1 MKIRNLIMSL
11 LAVSALAVVGCQE
24 EEKDLGLP
32 EVKVGTTQLSFNS
45 GIGTNTVTVNA
56 TRDWK
61 AVATVDWIDVSPK
74 SGVGYENAVV
84 NISVLEN
91 EGYNRTGSVR
101 IDIGYDYKTIL
112 VHQEGPLGEKTE
124 GTGTLED
131 PFTPAGAAEAAS
143 ALAADEEAGP
153 YYIKGIIT
161 NISTTFEASGTYGNA
176 SFFISEDGTE
186 NTKSFQVYQTYYL
199 GNKKWTSSLGP
210 DVKVGDEVIIHGK
223 ITNFKGNT
231 PETVGKGGSYIYSL
245 NGETGGGG
253 GSDEPK
259 GTGTLEDPYNPAG
272 AADAVKD
279 LTWTSNTEYEKTG
292 PVYVKGKIS
301 KIADN
306 GTYTQSGTFGNATFY
321 MTEDGESGTEFYAYR
336 ILYLGNKKY
345 TSGDDIKVGDE
356 VIVYGEIMNYRGN
369 TPETVQGT
377 AYLYSLNGNTGGD
390 SPTPGGDGEPAG
402 TGTSED
408 PYNVAA
414 ARNLVKDYTWTSNTE
429 YDKSEVVYVKGIISK
444 IADNGTY
451 SQSGTFGN
459 ALFYISDDGKDAN
472 NLYAYRIL
480 YLGNEK
486 YTSGTDI
493 KVGDEVV
500 ICGKLMNYRGN
511 TPETVANEAY
521 LYKLSEGGDTPTP
534 GGNGSGT
541 LADPY
546 TPKGAIDAVKDLTW
560 TSNTDYQ
567 STEEVYVKGK
577 ISRIASGGTY
587 TEGGTF
593 GNASFYISADG
604 TETDEFYAFRI
615 LYLGNKKFE
624 SGQTD
629 IKVGDE
635 VVIYGKLMNY
645 RNNTPETE
653 ANKAYLYS
661 LNGNTGGDTP
671 EPPTPGDITTATIA
685 EIKAAPVDNSKLYK
699 LTATIKTIKNA
710 TYGNLIVTDATGE
723 LDIQGLIKG
732 TAVGANDKS
741 FPDLKL
747 AEGDKITIVGVR
759 QEFNGTPQLGSNNLA
774 CYFVSKEDGGDPTP
788 GGNGSGTLDDPYTPK
803 GAIDAVKDLTWTSN
817 TDYQSTDNVYV
828 KGKISRIASG
838 GTYTEG
844 GTYGNASFY
853 ISADGTETDE
863 FYAFRILYLEN
874 KKFEEGQTDIK
885 VGDEVVIY
893 GKLMN
898 YRGNTPE
905 TVSGNAYLYS
915 LNGSTTPGGGGD
927 TPTGGSVSFDTNN
940 SAETWGEETDGT
952 YGVGFSATTQG
963 VKIGYYKH
971 TGGTAL
977 VAPNAEHFRIY
988 KNSVVVFT
996 APEGKKFKTIK
1007 MVAPAANNC
1016 LEMTGL
1022 EGGSNSTADTTTLTM
1037 TWTGSAAK
1045 VVLHAVNGQVRCKS
1059 VTIEFE

>member
-11 LAVSALAVVGCQE
+11 LAVAALAATGCRE
-24 EEKDLGLP
+24 EEQDLGLP
-32 EVKVGTTQLSFNS
+32 EVKVGTTQLSFDA
-45 GIGTNTVTVNA
+45 GIGTNTVTVNT

-74 SGVGYENAVV
+74 SGVGYENAVLT
-84 NISVLEN
+84 ISVLEN

-101 IDIGYDYKTIL
+101 VDIGYDYKTIL
-112 VHQEGPLGEKTE
+112 VHQAGPLGEKTE

-131 PFTPAGAAEAAS
+131 PFTPAGAAAAAS

-161 NISTTFEASGTYGNA
+161 TISTTFEASGTYGNA

-199 GNKKWTSSLGP
+199 GNKKWTASLGP
-210 DVKVGDEVIIHGK
+210 DVKVGDEVIIYGK

-245 NGETGGGG
+245 NGETGGVTPGEG
-253 GSDEPK
+253 DEPK

-279 LTWTSNTEYEKTG
+279 LTWTDKDNYDKIG

-345 TSGDDIKVGDE
+345 SSGDDIKVGDE

-369 TPETVQGT
+369 TPETVQG
-377 AYLYSLNGNTGGD
+377 S
-390 SPTPGGDGEPAG
+390 
-402 TGTSED
+402 
-408 PYNVAA
+408 
-414 ARNLVKDYTWTSNTE
+414 
-429 YDKSEVVYVKGIISK
+429 
-444 IADNGTY
+444 
-451 SQSGTFGN
+451 
-459 ALFYISDDGKDAN
+459 
-472 NLYAYRIL
+472 
-480 YLGNEK
+480 
-486 YTSGTDI
+486 
-493 KVGDEVV
+493 
-500 ICGKLMNYRGN
+500 
-511 TPETVANEAY
+511 
-521 LYKLSEGGDTPTP
+521 
-534 GGNGSGT
+534 
-541 LADPY
+541 
-546 TPKGAIDAVKDLTW
+546 
-560 TSNTDYQ
+560 
-567 STEEVYVKGK
+567 
-577 ISRIASGGTY
+577 
-587 TEGGTF
+587 
-593 GNASFYISADG
+593 
-604 TETDEFYAFRI
+604 
-615 LYLGNKKFE
+615 
-624 SGQTD
+624 
-629 IKVGDE
+629 
-635 VVIYGKLMNY
+635 
-645 RNNTPETE
+645 
-653 ANKAYLYS
+653 AYLYS

-671 EPPTPGDITTATIA
+671 TPQPGDDITTATIA
-685 EIKAAPVDNSKLYK
+685 EIKAAPVDDSKLYK

-710 TYGNLIVTDATGE
+710 TYGNLVVTDATGE

-741 FPDLKL
+741 FADLGL
-747 AEGDKITIVGVR
+747 AVGDKITIVGVR

-774 CYFVSKEDGGDPTP
+774 CYFVSKEEGGDPTP
-788 GGNGSGTLDDPYTPK
+788 GGNGSGTLADPYTPK
-803 GAIDAVKDLTWTSN
+803 GAIDAVKDLKWTSNSDYETTGDVYVKGKISRIKGTYTEGGTYGNASFYISADGTETDEFYAFRILYLGNKKFEAGQTDIKVGDEVVIYGKLMNYQNNTPETEANKAYLYSLNGNTGGDTPTPQPGGNGSGTQADPYTPKGAIDAVKYLTWTSN
-817 TDYQSTDNVYV
+817 TDYQSTEDVYV

-863 FYAFRILYLEN
+863 FYAFRVLYLEN

-905 TVSGNAYLYS
+905 TEANKAYLYS
-915 LNGSTTPGGGGD
+915 LNGSTTPGGGGGD
-927 TPTGGSVSFDTNN
+927 TPTGSTVSFDTNA
-940 SAETWGEETDGT
+940 SAQTWSAETDGT
-952 YGVGFSATTQG
+952 YGAGFSSTTQG
-963 VKIGYYKH
+963 VKVGYYKH
-971 TGGTAL
+971 TSTSAA
-977 VAPNAEHFRIY
+977 VTPNDQHIRVY
-988 KNSVVVFT
+988 KNSVLSVT
-996 APEGKKFKTIK
+996 APTGKKIKEMVLKTEPK
-1007 MVAPAANNC
+1007 SGDREYCFDMA
-1016 LEMTGL
+1016 GL
-1022 EGGSNSTADTTTLTM
+1022 EGGASATANKEALTV
-1037 TWTGSAAK
+1037 TWSGSAEK
-1045 VVLHAVNGQVRCKS
+1045 IVLHANNGQVRIKS
-1059 VTIEFE
+1059 ISLTLE

>member
-11 LAVSALAVVGCQE
+11 LAVSAFAVVGCQE

-210 DVKVGDEVIIHGK
+210 DVKVGDEVIICGK

-245 NGETGGGG
+245 NGETAGGGG

-279 LTWTSNTEYEKTG
+279 LTWTDKDNYEKIG
-292 PVYVKGKIS
+292 PVYIKGKIS

-306 GTYTQSGTFGNATFY
+306 GTYSQSGTFGNATFY
-321 MTEDGESGTEFYAYR
+321 MTEDGESGTEFYVYR

-390 SPTPGGDGEPAG
+390 
-402 TGTSED
+402 
-408 PYNVAA
+408 
-414 ARNLVKDYTWTSNTE
+414 
-429 YDKSEVVYVKGIISK
+429 
-444 IADNGTY
+444 
-451 SQSGTFGN
+451 
-459 ALFYISDDGKDAN
+459 
-472 NLYAYRIL
+472 
-480 YLGNEK
+480 
-486 YTSGTDI
+486 
-493 KVGDEVV
+493 
-500 ICGKLMNYRGN
+500 
-511 TPETVANEAY
+511 
-521 LYKLSEGGDTPTP
+521 TPTP
-534 GGNGSGT
+534 Q
-541 LADPY
+541 P
-546 TPKGAIDAVKDLTW
+546 
-560 TSNTDYQ
+560 
-567 STEEVYVKGK
+567 
-577 ISRIASGGTY
+577 
-587 TEGGTF
+587 
-593 GNASFYISADG
+593 
-604 TETDEFYAFRI
+604 
-615 LYLGNKKFE
+615 
-624 SGQTD
+624 
-629 IKVGDE
+629 GD
-635 VVIYGKLMNY
+635 
-645 RNNTPETE
+645 
-653 ANKAYLYS
+653 
-661 LNGNTGGDTP
+661 
-671 EPPTPGDITTATIA
+671 DITTATIA

-741 FPDLKL
+741 FADLGL
-747 AEGDKITIVGVR
+747 AVGDKITIVGVR

-774 CYFVSKEDGGDPTP
+774 CYFVSKGDGGDPTP
-788 GGNGSGTLDDPYTPK
+788 GGNGSGTLADPYTPKGAIDAVKDLKWTSNSDYETTGDVYVKGKISRIKGTYTEGGTYGNASFYISADGTETDEFYAFRILYLGNKKFEAGQTDIKVGDEVVIYGKLMNYQNNTPETEANKAYLYSLNGNTGGDTPEPPTPGDVKSVTVAEFNAAAESQTQVYELVGTMSNIVNTTYGNFDLTDATGTVYVYGLTQTELGYGKSNDKSFDKLGLKEGDKIKIHGYRGSFNGKIEVMYAWFIEKVDGGDTPTPGGNGSGTQSDPYTPK

-828 KGKISRIASG
+828 KGKISRIK

-863 FYAFRILYLEN
+863 FYAFRVLYLEN
-874 KKFEEGQTDIK
+874 KKFESGQTDIK

-898 YRGNTPE
+898 YKGNTPE
-905 TVSGNAYLYS
+905 TVSGAAYLYS
-915 LNGSTTPGGGGD
+915 LNGSTTPGGGGGD
-927 TPTGGSVSFDTNN
+927 TPTGSSVSFDTNS
-940 SAETWGEETDGT
+940 SAQTWAAETDGT
-952 YGVGFSATTQG
+952 YGAGFSSTTQG
-963 VKIGYYKH
+963 VKVGYYKH

-977 VAPNAEHFRIY
+977 VAPNAEHIRIY

-996 APEGKKFKTIK
+996 APDGKKFKTIK

-1016 LEMTGL
+1016 LEMAGL
-1022 EGGSNSTADTTTLTM
+1022 EGGSSSTADTTTLTM

-1059 VTIEFE
+1059 VEIEFE

>member
-11 LAVSALAVVGCQE
+11 LAVAALAATGCRE
-24 EEKDLGLP
+24 EEQDLGLP
-32 EVKVGTTQLSFNS
+32 EVKVGTTQLSFDA
-45 GIGTNTVTVNA
+45 GIGTNTVTVNT

-74 SGVGYENAVV
+74 SGVGYENAVLT
-84 NISVLEN
+84 ISVLEN

-101 IDIGYDYKTIL
+101 VDIGYDYKTIL
-112 VHQEGPLGEKTE
+112 VHQAGPLGEKTE

-131 PFTPAGAAEAAS
+131 PFTPAGAAAAAS

-161 NISTTFEASGTYGNA
+161 TISTTFEASGTYGNA

-199 GNKKWTSSLGP
+199 GNKKWTASLGP
-210 DVKVGDEVIIHGK
+210 DVKVGDEVIIYGK

-245 NGETGGGG
+245 NGETGGVTPGEG
-253 GSDEPK
+253 DEPK

-279 LTWTSNTEYEKTG
+279 LTWTDKDNYDKIG

-321 MTEDGESGTEFYAYR
+321 MTEDGESGTEFYVYR

-369 TPETVQGT
+369 TPETVQG
-377 AYLYSLNGNTGGD
+377 S
-390 SPTPGGDGEPAG
+390 
-402 TGTSED
+402 
-408 PYNVAA
+408 
-414 ARNLVKDYTWTSNTE
+414 
-429 YDKSEVVYVKGIISK
+429 
-444 IADNGTY
+444 
-451 SQSGTFGN
+451 
-459 ALFYISDDGKDAN
+459 
-472 NLYAYRIL
+472 
-480 YLGNEK
+480 
-486 YTSGTDI
+486 
-493 KVGDEVV
+493 
-500 ICGKLMNYRGN
+500 
-511 TPETVANEAY
+511 
-521 LYKLSEGGDTPTP
+521 
-534 GGNGSGT
+534 
-541 LADPY
+541 
-546 TPKGAIDAVKDLTW
+546 
-560 TSNTDYQ
+560 
-567 STEEVYVKGK
+567 
-577 ISRIASGGTY
+577 
-587 TEGGTF
+587 
-593 GNASFYISADG
+593 
-604 TETDEFYAFRI
+604 
-615 LYLGNKKFE
+615 
-624 SGQTD
+624 
-629 IKVGDE
+629 
-635 VVIYGKLMNY
+635 
-645 RNNTPETE
+645 
-653 ANKAYLYS
+653 AYLYS

-671 EPPTPGDITTATIA
+671 TPQPGDDITTATIA
-685 EIKAAPVDNSKLYK
+685 EIKAAPVDDSKLYK

-710 TYGNLIVTDATGE
+710 TYGNLVVTDATGE

-741 FPDLKL
+741 FADLGL
-747 AEGDKITIVGVR
+747 AVGDKITIVGVR

-774 CYFVSKEDGGDPTP
+774 CYFVSKEEGGDPTP
-788 GGNGSGTLDDPYTPK
+788 GGNGSGTLADPYTPKGAIDAVKDLKWTSNSDYETTGDVYVKGKISRIKGTYTEGGTYGNASFYISADGTETDEFYAFRILYLGNKKFEAGQTDIKVGDEVVIYGKLMNYQNNTPETEANKAYLYSLNGNTGGDTPTPQPGGNGSGTQADPYTPK

-817 TDYQSTDNVYV
+817 TDYQSTEDVYV

-863 FYAFRILYLEN
+863 FYAFRVLYLEN

-905 TVSGNAYLYS
+905 TEANKAYLYS
-915 LNGSTTPGGGGD
+915 LNGSTTPGGGGGD
-927 TPTGGSVSFDTNN
+927 TPTGSTVSFDTNA
-940 SAETWGEETDGT
+940 SAQTWSAETDGT
-952 YGVGFSATTQG
+952 YGAGFSSTTQG
-963 VKIGYYKH
+963 VKVGYYKH
-971 TGGTAL
+971 TSTSAA
-977 VAPNAEHFRIY
+977 VTPNDQHIRVY
-988 KNSVVVFT
+988 KNSVLSVT
-996 APEGKKFKTIK
+996 APTGKKIKEMVLKTEPK
-1007 MVAPAANNC
+1007 SGDREYCFDMA
-1016 LEMTGL
+1016 GL
-1022 EGGSNSTADTTTLTM
+1022 EGGASATANKEALTV
-1037 TWTGSAAK
+1037 TWSGSAEK
-1045 VVLHAVNGQVRCKS
+1045 IVLHANNGQVRIKS
-1059 VTIEFE
+1059 ISLTLE

>member
-11 LAVSALAVVGCQE
+11 LAVAALTAPGCRE
-24 EEKDLGLP
+24 EEQDLGLP
-32 EVKVGTTQLSFNS
+32 EVKVGTTQLSFDA
-45 GIGTNTVTVNA
+45 GIGTNTVTVNT

-74 SGVGYENAVV
+74 SGVGYENAVLT
-84 NISVLEN
+84 ISVLEN

-101 IDIGYDYKTIL
+101 VDIGYDYKTIL

-124 GTGTLED
+124 GTGALED
-131 PFTPAGAAEAAS
+131 PFTPAGAAAAAS

-161 NISTTFEASGTYGNA
+161 TISTTFEASGTYGNA

-210 DVKVGDEVIIHGK
+210 DVKVGDEVIIYGK

-245 NGETGGGG
+245 NGETGGVTPGEG
-253 GSDEPK
+253 DEPK

-345 TSGDDIKVGDE
+345 SSGDDIKVGDE

-369 TPETVQGT
+369 TPETVQGS

-390 SPTPGGDGEPAG
+390 TPTPGGDGEPAG

-414 ARNLVKDYTWTSNTE
+414 ARDLVKDFTWTSNTE

-459 ALFYISDDGKDAN
+459 ASFYISDDGKDAN

-541 LADPY
+541 LSDPY

-567 STEEVYVKGK
+567 STE
-577 ISRIASGGTY
+577 
-587 TEGGTF
+587 
-593 GNASFYISADG
+593 D
-604 TETDEFYAFRI
+604 
-615 LYLGNKKFE
+615 
-624 SGQTD
+624 
-629 IKVGDE
+629 
-635 VVIYGKLMNY
+635 
-645 RNNTPETE
+645 
-653 ANKAYLYS
+653 
-661 LNGNTGGDTP
+661 
-671 EPPTPGDITTATIA
+671 
-685 EIKAAPVDNSKLYK
+685 
-699 LTATIKTIKNA
+699 
-710 TYGNLIVTDATGE
+710 
-723 LDIQGLIKG
+723 
-732 TAVGANDKS
+732 
-741 FPDLKL
+741 
-747 AEGDKITIVGVR
+747 
-759 QEFNGTPQLGSNNLA
+759 
-774 CYFVSKEDGGDPTP
+774 
-788 GGNGSGTLDDPYTPK
+788 
-803 GAIDAVKDLTWTSN
+803 
-817 TDYQSTDNVYV
+817 VYV

-863 FYAFRILYLEN
+863 FYAFRILYLGNKKFESGQTDIKVGDEVIIYGKLMNYRGNTPETEANKAYLYSLNGNTGGDTPTPQPGGNGSGTQADPYTPKGAIDAVKDLTWTSNTDYQSTEDVYVKGKISRIASGGTYTEGGTYGNASFYISADGTETDEFYAFRVLYLEN

-905 TVSGNAYLYS
+905 TVSGKAYLYS

-927 TPTGGSVSFDTNN
+927 TPTGGTVSFDTNA
-940 SAETWGEETDGT
+940 SAQTWSEETDGT
-952 YGVGFSATTQG
+952 YGAGFSSTTQG
-963 VKIGYYKH
+963 IKIGYYKH
-971 TGGTAL
+971 TGNTDA
-977 VAPNAEHFRIY
+977 VAPKDDHVRYY
-988 KNSVVVFT
+988 KNCAIVVT
-996 APEGKKFKTIK
+996 APQGKKFKSIK
-1007 MVAPAANNC
+1007 FIAPTANNC
-1016 LEMTGL
+1016 VGMNIL
-1022 EGGSNSTADTTTLTM
+1022 EGGGTCNADTATLTM
-1037 TWTGSAAK
+1037 SWTGSASK
-1045 VVLHAVNGQVRCKS
+1045 VVFHAVNGQVRSKS
-1059 VTIEFE
+1059 ITVEFE

>member
-11 LAVSALAVVGCQE
+11 LAVAALAATGCRE
-24 EEKDLGLP
+24 EEQDLGLP
-32 EVKVGTTQLSFNS
+32 EVKVGTTQLSFDA
-45 GIGTNTVTVNA
+45 GIGTNTVTVNT

-74 SGVGYENAVV
+74 SGVGYENAVLT
-84 NISVLEN
+84 ISVLEN
-91 EGYNRTGSVR
+91 EGYNRRGSVR
-101 IDIGYDYKTIL
+101 VDIGYDYKTIL

-124 GTGTLED
+124 GTGALED
-131 PFTPAGAAEAAS
+131 PFTPAGAAAAAS

-161 NISTTFEASGTYGNA
+161 TISTTFEASGTYGNA

-210 DVKVGDEVIIHGK
+210 DVKVGDEVIIYGK

-245 NGETGGGG
+245 NGETAGGG

-345 TSGDDIKVGDE
+345 SSGDDIKVGDE

-390 SPTPGGDGEPAG
+390 TPTPGGDGEPAG

-414 ARNLVKDYTWTSNTE
+414 ARDLVKDFTWTSNTE

-459 ALFYISDDGKDAN
+459 ASFYISDDGKDAN

-541 LADPY
+541 LSDPY

-567 STEEVYVKGK
+567 STE
-577 ISRIASGGTY
+577 
-587 TEGGTF
+587 
-593 GNASFYISADG
+593 D
-604 TETDEFYAFRI
+604 
-615 LYLGNKKFE
+615 
-624 SGQTD
+624 
-629 IKVGDE
+629 
-635 VVIYGKLMNY
+635 
-645 RNNTPETE
+645 
-653 ANKAYLYS
+653 
-661 LNGNTGGDTP
+661 
-671 EPPTPGDITTATIA
+671 
-685 EIKAAPVDNSKLYK
+685 
-699 LTATIKTIKNA
+699 
-710 TYGNLIVTDATGE
+710 
-723 LDIQGLIKG
+723 
-732 TAVGANDKS
+732 
-741 FPDLKL
+741 
-747 AEGDKITIVGVR
+747 
-759 QEFNGTPQLGSNNLA
+759 
-774 CYFVSKEDGGDPTP
+774 
-788 GGNGSGTLDDPYTPK
+788 
-803 GAIDAVKDLTWTSN
+803 
-817 TDYQSTDNVYV
+817 VYV

-863 FYAFRILYLEN
+863 FYAFRVLYLEN

-893 GKLMN
+893 GQLMN

-905 TVSGNAYLYS
+905 TVSGKAYLYS

-927 TPTGGSVSFDTNN
+927 TPTGSSVSFDTNA
-940 SAETWGEETDGT
+940 SAQTWSEETDGT
-952 YGVGFSATTQG
+952 YGAGFSSTTQG
-963 VKIGYYKH
+963 IKIGYYKH
-971 TGGTAL
+971 TGNTDA
-977 VAPNAEHFRIY
+977 VAPKDDHVRYY
-988 KNSVVVFT
+988 KNCAIVVT
-996 APEGKKFKTIK
+996 APQGKKFKSIK
-1007 MVAPAANNC
+1007 FIAPTANNC
-1016 LEMTGL
+1016 VGMNIL
-1022 EGGSNSTADTTTLTM
+1022 EGGGTCNADTATLTM
-1037 TWTGSAAK
+1037 SWTGSASK
-1045 VVLHAVNGQVRCKS
+1045 VVFHAVNGQVRSKS
-1059 VTIEFE
+1059 ITIEFE

>member
-11 LAVSALAVVGCQE
+11 LAVAALTATGCRE
-24 EEKDLGLP
+24 EEQDLGLP
-32 EVKVGTTQLSFNS
+32 EVKVGTTQLSFDA
-45 GIGTNTVTVNA
+45 GIGTNTVTVNT

-74 SGVGYENAVV
+74 SGVGYENAVLT
-84 NISVLEN
+84 ISVLEN

-101 IDIGYDYKTIL
+101 VDIGYDYKTIL

-124 GTGTLED
+124 GTGALED
-131 PFTPAGAAEAAS
+131 PFTPAGAAAAAS

-161 NISTTFEASGTYGNA
+161 TISTTFEASGTYGNA

-210 DVKVGDEVIIHGK
+210 DVKVGDEVIIYGK

-245 NGETGGGG
+245 NGETGGVTPGEG
-253 GSDEPK
+253 DEPK

-345 TSGDDIKVGDE
+345 SSGDDIKVGDE

-390 SPTPGGDGEPAG
+390 TPTPGGDGEPAG

-414 ARNLVKDYTWTSNTE
+414 ARDLVKDFTWTSNTE

-459 ALFYISDDGKDAN
+459 ASFYISDDGKDAN

-541 LADPY
+541 LSDPY

-567 STEEVYVKGK
+567 STE
-577 ISRIASGGTY
+577 
-587 TEGGTF
+587 
-593 GNASFYISADG
+593 D
-604 TETDEFYAFRI
+604 
-615 LYLGNKKFE
+615 
-624 SGQTD
+624 
-629 IKVGDE
+629 
-635 VVIYGKLMNY
+635 
-645 RNNTPETE
+645 
-653 ANKAYLYS
+653 
-661 LNGNTGGDTP
+661 
-671 EPPTPGDITTATIA
+671 
-685 EIKAAPVDNSKLYK
+685 
-699 LTATIKTIKNA
+699 
-710 TYGNLIVTDATGE
+710 
-723 LDIQGLIKG
+723 
-732 TAVGANDKS
+732 
-741 FPDLKL
+741 
-747 AEGDKITIVGVR
+747 
-759 QEFNGTPQLGSNNLA
+759 
-774 CYFVSKEDGGDPTP
+774 
-788 GGNGSGTLDDPYTPK
+788 
-803 GAIDAVKDLTWTSN
+803 
-817 TDYQSTDNVYV
+817 VYV

-863 FYAFRILYLEN
+863 FYAFRILYLGNKKFESGQTDIKVGDEVIIYGKLMNYRGNTPETEANKAYLYSLNGNTGGDTPTPQPGGNGSGTQADPYTPKGAIDAVKDLTWTSNTDYQSTEDVYVKGKISRIASGGTYTEGGTYGNASFYISADGTETDEFYAFRVLYLEN

-893 GKLMN
+893 GQLMN

-905 TVSGNAYLYS
+905 TVSGKAYLYS

-927 TPTGGSVSFDTNN
+927 TPTGGTVSFDTNA
-940 SAETWGEETDGT
+940 SAQTWSEETDGT
-952 YGVGFSATTQG
+952 YGAGFSSTTQG
-963 VKIGYYKH
+963 IKIGYYKH
-971 TGGTAL
+971 TGNTDA
-977 VAPNAEHFRIY
+977 VAPKDDHVRYY
-988 KNSVVVFT
+988 KNCAIVVT
-996 APEGKKFKTIK
+996 APQGKKFKSIK
-1007 MVAPAANNC
+1007 FIAPTANNC
-1016 LEMTGL
+1016 VGMNIL
-1022 EGGSNSTADTTTLTM
+1022 EGGGTCNADTATLTM
-1037 TWTGSAAK
+1037 SWTGSASK
-1045 VVLHAVNGQVRCKS
+1045 VVFHAVNGQVRSKS
-1059 VTIEFE
+1059 ITVEFE

>member
-11 LAVSALAVVGCQE
+11 LAVAALAATGCRE
-24 EEKDLGLP
+24 EEQDLGLP
-32 EVKVGTTQLSFNS
+32 EVKVGTTQLSFDA
-45 GIGTNTVTVNA
+45 GIGTNTVTVNT

-74 SGVGYENAVV
+74 SGVGYENAVLT
-84 NISVLEN
+84 ISVLEN

-101 IDIGYDYKTIL
+101 VDIGYDYKTIL

-161 NISTTFEASGTYGNA
+161 TISTTFEASGTYGNA

-210 DVKVGDEVIIHGK
+210 DVKVGDEVIIYGK

-245 NGETGGGG
+245 NGETAGGGG

-345 TSGDDIKVGDE
+345 SSGDDIKVGDE

-369 TPETVQGT
+369 TPETVQGS

-390 SPTPGGDGEPAG
+390 TPTPGGDGEPAG

-414 ARNLVKDYTWTSNTE
+414 ARNLVKDFTWTSNTE

-459 ALFYISDDGKDAN
+459 ASFYISDDGKDAN

-560 TSNTDYQ
+560 TSNSDYETTGEVYVKGKISRIASGGTYTEGGTYGNASFYISADGTETDEFYAFRILYLGNKKFESGQTDIKVGDEVIIYGKLMNYRGNTPETEANKAYLYSLNGSTTPGGGGDPTPGGNGSGTQADPYTPKGAIDAVKDLTWTSNTDYE
-567 STEEVYVKGK
+567 TTGEVYVKGK

-635 VVIYGKLMNY
+635 VI
-645 RNNTPETE
+645 
-653 ANKAYLYS
+653 
-661 LNGNTGGDTP
+661 
-671 EPPTPGDITTATIA
+671 
-685 EIKAAPVDNSKLYK
+685 
-699 LTATIKTIKNA
+699 
-710 TYGNLIVTDATGE
+710 
-723 LDIQGLIKG
+723 
-732 TAVGANDKS
+732 
-741 FPDLKL
+741 
-747 AEGDKITIVGVR
+747 
-759 QEFNGTPQLGSNNLA
+759 
-774 CYFVSKEDGGDPTP
+774 
-788 GGNGSGTLDDPYTPK
+788 
-803 GAIDAVKDLTWTSN
+803 
-817 TDYQSTDNVYV
+817 
-828 KGKISRIASG
+828 
-838 GTYTEG
+838 
-844 GTYGNASFY
+844 
-853 ISADGTETDE
+853 
-863 FYAFRILYLEN
+863 
-874 KKFEEGQTDIK
+874 
-885 VGDEVVIY
+885 IY

-905 TVSGNAYLYS
+905 TEANKAYLYS

-927 TPTGGSVSFDTNN
+927 TPTGGTVSFDTNA
-940 SAETWGEETDGT
+940 SAQTWSAETDGT
-952 YGVGFSATTQG
+952 YGAGFSSTTQG
-963 VKIGYYKH
+963 IKIGYYKH
-971 TGGTAL
+971 TGNTNA
-977 VAPNAEHFRIY
+977 VAPKDDHVRYY
-988 KNSVVVFT
+988 KNCAIVVT
-996 APEGKKFKTIK
+996 APQGKKFKSIK
-1007 MVAPAANNC
+1007 FIAPTANNC
-1016 LEMTGL
+1016 VGMNIL
-1022 EGGSNSTADTTTLTM
+1022 EGGGTCNADTATLTM
-1037 TWTGSAAK
+1037 SWTGSASK
-1045 VVLHAVNGQVRCKS
+1045 VVFHAVNGQVRSKS
-1059 VTIEFE
+1059 ITVEFE

>member
-11 LAVSALAVVGCQE
+11 LAVAALTATGCRE
-24 EEKDLGLP
+24 EEQDLGLP
-32 EVKVGTTQLSFNS
+32 EVKVGTTQLSFDA
-45 GIGTNTVTVNA
+45 GIGTNTVTVNT

-74 SGVGYENAVV
+74 SGVGYENAVLT
-84 NISVLEN
+84 ISVLEN

-101 IDIGYDYKTIL
+101 VDIGYDYKTIL

-124 GTGTLED
+124 GTGALED
-131 PFTPAGAAEAAS
+131 PFTPAGAAAAAS

-161 NISTTFEASGTYGNA
+161 TISTTFEASGTYGNA

-210 DVKVGDEVIIHGK
+210 DVKVGDEVIIYGK

-245 NGETGGGG
+245 NGETGGVTPGEG
-253 GSDEPK
+253 DEPK

-345 TSGDDIKVGDE
+345 SSGDDIKVGDE

-369 TPETVQGT
+369 TPETVQGS

-390 SPTPGGDGEPAG
+390 TPTPGGDGEPAG

-414 ARNLVKDYTWTSNTE
+414 ARDLVKDFTWTSNTE

-459 ALFYISDDGKDAN
+459 ASFYISDDGKDAN

-541 LADPY
+541 LSDPY

-567 STEEVYVKGK
+567 STE
-577 ISRIASGGTY
+577 
-587 TEGGTF
+587 
-593 GNASFYISADG
+593 D
-604 TETDEFYAFRI
+604 
-615 LYLGNKKFE
+615 
-624 SGQTD
+624 
-629 IKVGDE
+629 
-635 VVIYGKLMNY
+635 
-645 RNNTPETE
+645 
-653 ANKAYLYS
+653 
-661 LNGNTGGDTP
+661 
-671 EPPTPGDITTATIA
+671 
-685 EIKAAPVDNSKLYK
+685 
-699 LTATIKTIKNA
+699 
-710 TYGNLIVTDATGE
+710 
-723 LDIQGLIKG
+723 
-732 TAVGANDKS
+732 
-741 FPDLKL
+741 
-747 AEGDKITIVGVR
+747 
-759 QEFNGTPQLGSNNLA
+759 
-774 CYFVSKEDGGDPTP
+774 
-788 GGNGSGTLDDPYTPK
+788 
-803 GAIDAVKDLTWTSN
+803 
-817 TDYQSTDNVYV
+817 VYV

-863 FYAFRILYLEN
+863 FYAFRILYLGNKKFESGQTDIKVGDEVIIYGKLMNYRGNTPETEANKAYLYSLNGNTGGDTPTPQPGGNGSGTQADPYTPKGAIDAVKDLTWTSNTDYQSTEDVYVKGKISRIASGGTYTEGGTYGNASFYISADGTETDEFYAFRVLYLEN

-905 TVSGNAYLYS
+905 TVSGKAYLYS

-927 TPTGGSVSFDTNN
+927 TPTGGTVSFDTNA
-940 SAETWGEETDGT
+940 SAQTWSEETDGT
-952 YGVGFSATTQG
+952 YGAGFSSTTQG
-963 VKIGYYKH
+963 IKIGYYKH
-971 TGGTAL
+971 TGNTDA
-977 VAPNAEHFRIY
+977 VAPKDDHVRYY
-988 KNSVVVFT
+988 KNCAIVVT
-996 APEGKKFKTIK
+996 APQGKKFKSIK
-1007 MVAPAANNC
+1007 FIAPTANNC
-1016 LEMTGL
+1016 VGMNIL
-1022 EGGSNSTADTTTLTM
+1022 EGGGTCNADTATLTM
-1037 TWTGSAAK
+1037 SWTGSASK
-1045 VVLHAVNGQVRCKS
+1045 VVFHAVNGQVRSKS
-1059 VTIEFE
+1059 ITVEFE

>member
-11 LAVSALAVVGCQE
+11 LAVAALAATGCRE
-24 EEKDLGLP
+24 EEQDLGLP
-32 EVKVGTTQLSFNS
+32 EVKVGTTQLSFDA
-45 GIGTNTVTVNA
+45 GIGTNTVTVNT

-74 SGVGYENAVV
+74 SGVGYENAVLT
-84 NISVLEN
+84 ISVLEN

-101 IDIGYDYKTIL
+101 VDIGYDYKTIL
-112 VHQEGPLGEKTE
+112 VHQAGPLGEKTE

-131 PFTPAGAAEAAS
+131 PFTPAGAAAAAS

-161 NISTTFEASGTYGNA
+161 TISTTFEASGTYGNA

-199 GNKKWTSSLGP
+199 GNKKWTASLGP
-210 DVKVGDEVIIHGK
+210 DVKVGDEVIIYGK

-245 NGETGGGG
+245 NGETGGVTPGEG
-253 GSDEPK
+253 DEPK

-279 LTWTSNTEYEKTG
+279 LTWTDKDNYDKIG

-345 TSGDDIKVGDE
+345 SSGDDIKVGDE

-369 TPETVQGT
+369 TPETVQG
-377 AYLYSLNGNTGGD
+377 S
-390 SPTPGGDGEPAG
+390 
-402 TGTSED
+402 
-408 PYNVAA
+408 
-414 ARNLVKDYTWTSNTE
+414 
-429 YDKSEVVYVKGIISK
+429 
-444 IADNGTY
+444 
-451 SQSGTFGN
+451 
-459 ALFYISDDGKDAN
+459 
-472 NLYAYRIL
+472 
-480 YLGNEK
+480 
-486 YTSGTDI
+486 
-493 KVGDEVV
+493 
-500 ICGKLMNYRGN
+500 
-511 TPETVANEAY
+511 
-521 LYKLSEGGDTPTP
+521 
-534 GGNGSGT
+534 
-541 LADPY
+541 
-546 TPKGAIDAVKDLTW
+546 
-560 TSNTDYQ
+560 
-567 STEEVYVKGK
+567 
-577 ISRIASGGTY
+577 
-587 TEGGTF
+587 
-593 GNASFYISADG
+593 
-604 TETDEFYAFRI
+604 
-615 LYLGNKKFE
+615 
-624 SGQTD
+624 
-629 IKVGDE
+629 
-635 VVIYGKLMNY
+635 
-645 RNNTPETE
+645 
-653 ANKAYLYS
+653 AYLYS

-671 EPPTPGDITTATIA
+671 TPQPGDDITTATIA
-685 EIKAAPVDNSKLYK
+685 EIKAAPVDDSKLYK

-710 TYGNLIVTDATGE
+710 TYGNLVVTDATGE

-741 FPDLKL
+741 FADLGL
-747 AEGDKITIVGVR
+747 AVGDKITIVGVR

-774 CYFVSKEDGGDPTP
+774 CYFVSKEEGGDPTP
-788 GGNGSGTLDDPYTPK
+788 GGNGSGTLADPYTPKGAIDAVKDLKWTSNSDYETTGDVYVKGKISRIKGTYTEGGTYGNASFYISADGTETDEFYAFRVLYLENKKFEAGQTDIKVGDEVVIYGKLMNYQNNTPETEANKAYLYSLNGNTGGDTPTPQPGGNGSGTQADPYTPK

-817 TDYQSTDNVYV
+817 TDYQSTEDVYV

-863 FYAFRILYLEN
+863 FYAFRVLYLEN

-905 TVSGNAYLYS
+905 TEANKAYLYS
-915 LNGSTTPGGGGD
+915 LNGSTTPGGGGGD
-927 TPTGGSVSFDTNN
+927 TPTGSTVSFDTNA
-940 SAETWGEETDGT
+940 SAQTWSAETDGT
-952 YGVGFSATTQG
+952 YGAGFSSTTQG
-963 VKIGYYKH
+963 VKVGYYKH
-971 TGGTAL
+971 TSTSAA
-977 VAPNAEHFRIY
+977 VTPNDQHIRVY
-988 KNSVVVFT
+988 KNSVLSVT
-996 APEGKKFKTIK
+996 APTGKKIKEMVLKTEPK
-1007 MVAPAANNC
+1007 SGDREYCFDMA
-1016 LEMTGL
+1016 GL
-1022 EGGSNSTADTTTLTM
+1022 EGGASATANKEALTV
-1037 TWTGSAAK
+1037 TWSGSAEK
-1045 VVLHAVNGQVRCKS
+1045 IVLHANNGQVRIKS
-1059 VTIEFE
+1059 ISLTLE

>member
-11 LAVSALAVVGCQE
+11 LAVAALTATGCRE
-24 EEKDLGLP
+24 EEQDLGLP
-32 EVKVGTTQLSFNS
+32 EVKVGTTQLSFDA
-45 GIGTNTVTVNA
+45 GIGTNTVTVNT

-74 SGVGYENAVV
+74 SGVGYENAVLT
-84 NISVLEN
+84 ISVLEN

-101 IDIGYDYKTIL
+101 VDIGYDYKTIL

-124 GTGTLED
+124 GTGALED
-131 PFTPAGAAEAAS
+131 PFTPAGAAAAAS

-161 NISTTFEASGTYGNA
+161 TISTTFEASGTYGNA

-210 DVKVGDEVIIHGK
+210 DVKVGDEVIIYGK

-245 NGETGGGG
+245 NGETGGVTPGEG
-253 GSDEPK
+253 DEPK

-345 TSGDDIKVGDE
+345 SSGDDIKVGDE

-369 TPETVQGT
+369 TPETVQGS

-390 SPTPGGDGEPAG
+390 TPTPGGDGEPAG

-414 ARNLVKDYTWTSNTE
+414 ARDLVKDFTWTSNTE

-459 ALFYISDDGKDAN
+459 ASFYISDDGKDAN

-541 LADPY
+541 LSDPY

-567 STEEVYVKGK
+567 STE
-577 ISRIASGGTY
+577 
-587 TEGGTF
+587 
-593 GNASFYISADG
+593 D
-604 TETDEFYAFRI
+604 
-615 LYLGNKKFE
+615 
-624 SGQTD
+624 
-629 IKVGDE
+629 
-635 VVIYGKLMNY
+635 
-645 RNNTPETE
+645 
-653 ANKAYLYS
+653 
-661 LNGNTGGDTP
+661 
-671 EPPTPGDITTATIA
+671 
-685 EIKAAPVDNSKLYK
+685 
-699 LTATIKTIKNA
+699 
-710 TYGNLIVTDATGE
+710 
-723 LDIQGLIKG
+723 
-732 TAVGANDKS
+732 
-741 FPDLKL
+741 
-747 AEGDKITIVGVR
+747 
-759 QEFNGTPQLGSNNLA
+759 
-774 CYFVSKEDGGDPTP
+774 
-788 GGNGSGTLDDPYTPK
+788 
-803 GAIDAVKDLTWTSN
+803 
-817 TDYQSTDNVYV
+817 VYV

-863 FYAFRILYLEN
+863 FYAFRILYLGNKKFESGQTDIKVGDEVIIYGKLMNYRGNTPETEANKAYLYSLNGNTGGDTPTPQPGGNGSGTQADPYTPKGAIDAVKDLTWTSNTDYQSTEDVYVKGKISRIASGGTYTEGGTYGNASFYISADATETDEFYAFRVLYLEN

-905 TVSGNAYLYS
+905 TVSGKAYLYS

-927 TPTGGSVSFDTNN
+927 TPTGGTVSFDTNA
-940 SAETWGEETDGT
+940 SAQTWSEETDGT
-952 YGVGFSATTQG
+952 YGAGFSSTTQG
-963 VKIGYYKH
+963 IKIGYYKH
-971 TGGTAL
+971 TGNTDA
-977 VAPNAEHFRIY
+977 VAPKDDHVRYY
-988 KNSVVVFT
+988 KNCAIVVT
-996 APEGKKFKTIK
+996 APQGKKFKSIK
-1007 MVAPAANNC
+1007 FIAPTANNC
-1016 LEMTGL
+1016 VGMNIL
-1022 EGGSNSTADTTTLTM
+1022 EGGGTCNADTATLTM
-1037 TWTGSAAK
+1037 SWTGSASK
-1045 VVLHAVNGQVRCKS
+1045 VVFHAVNGQVRSKS
-1059 VTIEFE
+1059 ITVEFE